1 MNAADTAALIRSN
14 LARGA
19 EPLAGLPGA
28 PATLAA
34 ALAGIAGLQ
43 PLSALQVDI
52 LSPTRVRLGL
62 QTSQPWSIP
71 GLFPGTLEEA
81 DFAAELELGEGPSST
96 MSLRGAATVP
106 GLLARGAVSGS
117 LACGP
122 IWLVP
127 LTAPASGVTLARV
140 TAALSLDRI
149 AAAIEGLGL
158 VFPTIDT
165 LMLGLHLTGFEWCVL
180 GFEGGVELAGIPLRI
195 GAEFGPD
202 PTIYG
207 RLAEGHSLGVREL
220 AGKLGLP
227 AALVPDALVDQLELS
242 ADPEADTIDLDARIA
257 LPWSLRFADRTIA
270 LTDVSLHLARAGTWG
285 LGIAARWSLG
295 DVPLRAQAR
304 VSPGSS
310 GLELWLG
317 MVPGTSLRASTL
329 LAALLPAGLPGDL
342 PDFEL
347 RDAYVGLDTGAGTF
361 RLGAASPTVWTL
373 PLAGIALRDV
383 ELELAGTTAGGLSG
397 SVAGTIDLGGASFRV
412 GHQFPG
418 ALVLAGQVQFL
429 ALSPLMQALCG
440 AAALVGLP
448 MPAGVLALELREVQL
463 RVAVAERRFAIA
475 GRIPGFGQA
484 EVAAIGSL
492 LALGVVLDPAWRP
505 SQLHAALAPLD
516 GLGLSNT
523 RLVLATDPGAP
534 PPTAIAI
541 PGGALAR
548 GLTLYTTLDLGGL
561 GLDQI
566 LGRTTLDLR
575 AAIASDPSQSALE
588 AALAGRIA
596 LGEGVA
602 MTGCVV
608 RLRLDGPSLAIAGTA
623 EILLSGTTLP
633 FEGALAVSPR
643 SASLQAAL
651 RGTWRDPFGFQ
662 GIELTDVALELG
674 VSYPPLAPVVAIA
687 AKLKVGA
694 VTGAVAV
701 QLDASQPT
709 HCMLAVRFDRLAM
722 LDMLESFGSSQLT
735 GLLPAPLRDLLA
747 GLSWSA
753 VDVYIVPQGTYIGTT
768 FFPPGFRL
776 QGRLSVLGASAF
788 ARVEIQRGAR
798 LSAAGEVD
806 PLEIP
811 GLFKLVGASGAGK
824 AALLLELALGQPPR
838 FEIDGAVELLGMRAS
853 ARILLVG
860 GGFSFE
866 AQGKLFGA
874 FSATVRASGASIGNA
889 TGFSLA
895 VTMHADLLGYLA
907 QQAIALIRNI
917 TGSAIQQLEAA
928 RTTVGNA
935 RTELARLDAEIS
947 AARAH
952 VQAARNKLAADLASL
967 RSQVSAA
974 QANANRIQA
983 DINLK
988 RQRIATLQA
997 EIAAKN
1003 AWLASR
1009 PWWEIPWAT
1018 AVTSAYVAPRLAE
1031 ISILYG
1037 QIAALEAAR
1046 IAAIAVLEGLK
1057 LSLAAIEYTISH
1069 LVPIDLD
1076 PAVAPLIA
1084 LRVTAAAALDV
1095 ALLALGALEASIGAV
1110 ASVGTQLI
1118 ALGAGAL
1125 VVRSAGFSASL
1136 AAASGGSV
1144 TLRLE
1149 LTFLGQARTIDLAFS
1164 FHNPAAS
1171 LQLLAEALLP

>member
-1 MNAADTAALIRSN
+1 MNAADAAALIRSN

-19 EPLAGLPGA
+19 EPLAGLPNA

-34 ALAGIAGLQ
+34 ALAGVAGLQ
-43 PLSALQVDI
+43 PLSALQVEI
-52 LSPTRVRLGL
+52 LNPTRLRLGL
-62 QTSQPWSIP
+62 QASRPWSIP
-71 GLFPGTLEEA
+71 GLFPGTLAEA
-81 DFAAELELGEGPSST
+81 ELAAELEVGEGPPST

-106 GLLARGAVSGS
+106 GLLERAAVSGS

-122 IWLVP
+122 IWLLP
-127 LTAPASGVTLARV
+127 LTARVGGVTLATV
-140 TAALSLDRI
+140 TAALPI
-149 AAAIEGLGL
+149 TWVAAAIEGLGI
-158 VFPTIDT
+158 VAPAIDM
-165 LMLGLHLTGFEWCVL
+165 LMLGLHLTRFEWRVL

-195 GAEFGPD
+195 GAEFSPG

-207 RLAEGHSLGVREL
+207 RLAEGRSLGVRDL
-220 AGKLGLP
+220 AGRLGLP
-227 AALVPDALVDQLELS
+227 ASLLPDVLVDELGLA
-242 ADPEADTIDLDARIA
+242 ADPGAGNIELDARIA

-270 LTDVSLHLARAGTWG
+270 LTDVSLHLARAGTWQLAIEAG
-285 LGIAARWSLG
+285 WSLG
-295 DVPLRAQAR
+295 GVPLRAEAR
-304 VSPGSS
+304 VLPGAT

-317 MVPGTSLRASTL
+317 SLPDTSVRASTL
-329 LAALLPAGLPGDL
+329 LAALLPVGLPGEL

-347 RDAYVGLDTGAGTF
+347 RDLYVGLDTGAGTF

-373 PLAGIALRDV
+373 PLGGLSLRDV
-383 ELELAGTTAGGLSG
+383 ELELARAPAGGLSG
-397 SVAGTIDLGGASFRV
+397 AVAGTIDLGGTSLRV
-412 GHQFPG
+412 GYRFPG
-418 ALVLAGQVQFL
+418 DLVLAGEVESFP
-429 ALSPLMQALCG
+429 LSPLMQALCG

-463 RVAVAERRFAIA
+463 RVAVAARHFAIA
-475 GRIPGFGQA
+475 GLIPGFGRA
-484 EVAAIGSL
+484 EVAAIGSQL
-492 LALGVVLDPAWRP
+492 TLGVALDPAWRP

-516 GLGLSNT
+516 ALRLSNT

-534 PPTAIAI
+534 PPTTITV
-541 PGGALAR
+541 PGGTLAR

-561 GLDQI
+561 GLDEI
-566 LGRTTLDLR
+566 LARTTLELR
-575 AAIASDPSQSALE
+575 AAIASDPSQAALE

-602 MTGCVV
+602 MTGSVV
-608 RLRLDGPSLAIAGTA
+608 RLRLDGPSLAIVGTA
-623 EILLSGTTLP
+623 EILLSGTTLQ
-633 FEGALAVSPR
+633 FEGALAVAPR
-643 SASLQAAL
+643 SATLSATL
-651 RGTWRDPFGFQ
+651 RGTWRDPFGLQ
-662 GIELTDVALELG
+662 SIELTDVALKLG

-687 AKLKVGA
+687 ARLKVGA

-701 QLDASQPT
+701 QLDTSQPT

-722 LDMLESFGSSQLT
+722 LDMLESFGGSQLT
-735 GLLPAPLRDLLA
+735 GLLPAPLRDLL
-747 GLSWSA
+747 GSLSWSA
-753 VDVYIVPQGTYIGTT
+753 VDVYIVPQGTWIGTT

-788 ARVEIQRGAR
+788 ARVEIQRGAL

-806 PLEIP
+806 PIAIP
-811 GLFKLVGASGAGK
+811 GLFQLVGASGAGK
-824 AALLLELALGQPPR
+824 AALLLELALGRPPR
-838 FEIDGAVELLGMRAS
+838 FELDGAVELLGMRAS
-853 ARILLVG
+853 ARILLSS

-866 AQGKLFGA
+866 AQGQLFGA
-874 FSATVRASGASIGNA
+874 FSATVRAAGASLGNA
-889 TGFSLA
+889 AGFSLA

-907 QQAIALIRNI
+907 QQAIALIQNI
-917 TGSAIQQLEAA
+917 AGSAIQQLTAA
-928 RTTVGNA
+928 RTSVSNA

-947 AARAH
+947 AARAR
-952 VQAARNKLAADLASL
+952 VRAARDKLAADLASL

-974 QANANRIQA
+974 QANVNKIQA

-1018 AVTSAYVAPRLAE
+1018 VVTSAYVAPRLAE

-1037 QIAALEAAR
+1037 QIAALEATR
-1046 IAAIAVLEGLK
+1046 IAAIAVLEALK
-1057 LSLAAIEYTISH
+1057 LSLAVIEYTISH

-1084 LRVTAAAALDV
+1084 LRVTAAAVLDAAL
-1095 ALLALGALEASIGAV
+1095 AALGLLEVSIGAV
-1110 ASVGTQLI
+1110 ASVGTQVI

-1125 VVRSAGFSASL
+1125 VVRSASFSASL

-1144 TLRLE
+1144 TMRLD

-1171 LQLLAEALLP
+1171 LQTLVQALLP